1 MHEGPAPDVKRSL
14 KAAADSSATWIFFP
28 SFVVPVC
35 WGHRTAICW
44 PTVEG
49 SLPNAAVRWVSQ
61 REKMRSTQMLRG
73 GQTRRVKHWAV
84 GAPSRAKDGR
94 SLGCLCV

>member
-73 GQTRRVKHWAV
+73 GPNPPRETLGRRSAV
-84 GAPSRAKDGR
+84 QGKGRA
-94 SLGCLCV
+94 